1 MTSEEQR
8 SINRKFL
15 EAAANGNIIELREL
29 LSQGADINTVN
40 FDGHSALHRAVTWVR
55 LDCIEF
61 LVEQGIDC
69 SMNRPGFTALE
80 QAISNGDH
88 LIVDYLAKHQKAV
101 EECQALEKTIV
112 IGETGEGFAF

>member
-1 MTSEEQR
+1 MISEEQK
-8 SINRKFL
+8 SLNRQFL
-15 EAAANGNIIELREL
+15 EAAANGNASELRKL
-29 LSQGADINTVN
+29 LSEGADINTVN

-80 QAISNGDH
+80 QAIRNGDQS
-88 LIVDYLAKHQKAV
+88 IVDYLAKHQKAV
-101 EECQALEKTIV
+101 EECRSLEKTIV
-112 IGETGEGFAF
+112 ADESSEWLAF